1 MRKKVLAGNWK
12 MNLNSN
18 QSSVLFSEI
27 TSSFI
32 DNSYLK
38 IIVFPPFL
46 YTKDLLSI
54 DSNVSIGVQN
64 FHPESNGA
72 YTGEVSVSQIKDIGV
87 THTLVG
93 HSERRTLFNESDDFL
108 KQKVDAALKNNI
120 EVIFCCGESIEIRE
134 SANPEDFVTKQLHSS
149 LFHLSKEE
157 IQKCMIAYEPIW
169 AIGTGKVANE
179 DQISK
184 MHTAIRNEIKSKYDE
199 ETANQISI
207 LYGGSCKPSN
217 AKAIF
222 SCENVDGGLI
232 GGASLDSNSFVELS
246 NCF

>member
-1 MRKKVLAGNWK
+1 MRNKVLAGNWK
-12 MNLNSN
+12 MNLNAN
-18 QSSVLFSEI
+18 QSAALFSEI

-32 DNSYLK
+32 NNTDLRVV
-38 IIVFPPFL
+38 VFPPSL
-46 YTKDLLSI
+46 YIKDLLKIQS
-54 DSNVSIGVQN
+54 SVSVGAQN

-72 YTGEVSVSQIKDIGV
+72 FTGEVSVSQIKDVGV
-87 THTLVG
+87 THVLVG
-93 HSERRTLFNESDDFL
+93 HSERRTLFNESDAFL
-108 KQKVDAALKNNI
+108 KAKVDAAIKNNI
-120 EVIFCCGESIEIRE
+120 EVVFCCGESLEVRE
-134 SANPEDFVTKQLHSS
+134 GANPEGFVKAQLHAS

-179 DQISK
+179 DQIFQ
-184 MHTAIRNEIKSKYDE
+184 MHTAIRNEIKSQYDE
-199 ETANQISI
+199 ETANEISI

-217 AKAIF
+217 AKVIF

-232 GGASLDSNSFVELS
+232 GGASLDANSFVELS